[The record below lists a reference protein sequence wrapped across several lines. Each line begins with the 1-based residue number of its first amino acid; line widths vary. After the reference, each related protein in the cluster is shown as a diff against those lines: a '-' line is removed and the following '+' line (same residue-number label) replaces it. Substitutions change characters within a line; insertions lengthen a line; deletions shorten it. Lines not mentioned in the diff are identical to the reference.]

1 MQLRKFL
8 SGKIYNIFKKSFV
21 ILGYIKDDKDK
32 IRYFQ
37 KTYLNF
43 SFYKT
48 EQGSKKFFNRSTM
61 TSW

>member
-48 EQGSKKFFNRSTM
+48 EQGSKK
-61 TSW
+61 

>member
-37 KTYLNF
+37 KIYLNF

-48 EQGSKKFFNRSTM
+48 EQGSKK
-61 TSW
+61 